1 MNESIL
7 FRRLILSKNKFIKF
21 WNKFKKNKAA
31 LLGLFIFIFFFF
43 IAVLSPFISPY
54 DPFDMNLDDPDA
66 PFKPPS
72 IEHILGTD
80 GYGRDQLSRLM
91 HGARTSLFIGLLS
104 TSVCTS
110 IGVIMGSI
118 SGYFGGRVDNVIMGI
133 VDTVLMIPGFFLI
146 LIGAAVFG
154 NSIWHVMWIIGLINW
169 PGIAR
174 LVRAEFL
181 SIKNMEY
188 VMAARAAG
196 ATTFHL
202 VFRQILPNAIFPVIV
217 NASMRVSAAIMTEA
231 SLSFL
236 GLGDPNAV
244 SWGWIL
250 NEAMRSF
257 RIAWWL
263 SFFPG
268 LTITLIAIGFNLI
281 GDGVND
287 ALNPHL
293 KER

>member
-1 MNESIL
+1 MI
-7 FRRLILSKNKFIKF
+7 
-21 WNKFKKNKAA
+21 
-31 LLGLFIFIFFFF
+31 
-43 IAVLSPFISPY
+43 
-54 DPFDMNLDDPDA
+54 
-66 PFKPPS
+66 
-72 IEHILGTD
+72 
-80 GYGRDQLSRLM
+80 
-91 HGARTSLFIGLLS
+91 
-104 TSVCTS
+104 
-110 IGVIMGSI
+110 IMG
-118 SGYFGGRVDNVIMGI
+118 V

-181 SIKNMEY
+181 SIKDMDY
-188 VMAARAAG
+188 VKAARAAG
-196 ATTFHL
+196 ATNFHI
-202 VFRQILPNAIFPVIV
+202 VFKQILPNAFFPVIV
-217 NASMRVSAAIMTEA
+217 NASMRISAAIMTEA

-244 SWGWIL
+244 SWGWLL
-250 NEAMRSF
+250 NEAMRAF
-257 RIAWWL
+257 RSAWWL

-281 GDGVND
+281 GDGLND